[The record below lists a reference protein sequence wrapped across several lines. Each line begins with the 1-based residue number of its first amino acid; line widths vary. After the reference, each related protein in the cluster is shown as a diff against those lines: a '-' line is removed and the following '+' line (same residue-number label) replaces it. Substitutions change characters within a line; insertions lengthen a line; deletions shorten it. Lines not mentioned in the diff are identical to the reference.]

1 MSKSKY
7 VSKGL
12 LSLVLAAL
20 PAMAQVQN
28 NQNPEVQSALR
39 RIETDAG
46 AAVVTAVSPDTG
58 LVTFLS
64 TQEGHAVPVTGAVS
78 SRPEDI
84 ALSFLTAHGAA
95 FAVKGLAAVE
105 LKEAAQRDELG
116 IDHVRFQQVYQ
127 GVPITAGEL
136 SVHLRGNGVVAVN
149 AETLPGLEGFD
160 TRPAI
165 SPEEAL
171 DRARAALEKYLEID
185 TADVELRKPRLEILN
200 RGLLEEGS
208 WPTRLVWFVEA
219 RRIDLRQ
226 YLWIDARTGDVAL
239 QFSQL
244 TSARNRLIYN
254 ANNGSTL
261 PGTLMRSEGG
271 PATGN
276 ADADFAYTYSGDTYN
291 YYFTQHGRDS
301 YDGAGAAMIS
311 TVHYCEA
318 GFPCPFGNAFWNGS
332 QMVYGE
338 GFPKADDVDAHEL
351 THAVTER
358 TAHLYYY
365 MQSGAL
371 NESFSDIFGETVDLT
386 NAAGTDTAGVRWYL
400 GEDVPGGGAIRNMM
414 DPTIFH
420 NPGKVS
426 DPFFYCGTDDGGGV
440 HLNSGVQNHAY
451 ALMVDGG
458 TYNSVTVT
466 GIGLT
471 KAGKVAY
478 RALTQ
483 YLTTGS
489 NFVDAANALRQSC
502 LDLVGTAGIT
512 ASDCVQVSKAIDA
525 VEMTLLL
532 PCTSTP
538 AQAPRLCP
546 AGQGPA
552 NLFFDDLETSP
563 NNWFTNNSAVWIW
576 SNAFPYRG
584 ARHFLGGDSS
594 SITDTNVMTLS
605 NFALPSNSRM
615 YFWHLWSFESSLPT
629 LYDGGVVEYSTNG
642 GSTWTDA
649 AALYSAGAW
658 YTGTLSS
665 SFGNPLGGRSAFGHV
680 SRGYT
685 ATRLDLASLAG
696 QNVKFRFRIGTDSST
711 GADGWLID
719 DVRIYQCVACSQSI
733 SPLVGL
739 IGSAGGGGS
748 LNVNTGAS
756 CSWNATS
763 NAAWIH
769 LSFATGTSSGKLAYF
784 ADANPGAARSGTITV
799 AGQTFTVYQ
808 GGATSFYTVTPCR
821 VIDTRTTSPILSN
834 TSRQVTVAGVC
845 GIPSSAKAVS
855 ANITAVTPTN
865 TGFLSIY
872 PTGIA
877 QPNTSSLSFKVGA
890 NRANNA
896 VLTLAPDGTGTVTA
910 FGLVSGGGQV
920 HMILD
925 VNGYFQ

>member
-1 MSKSKY
+1 MPKSKY
-7 VSKGL
+7 VSQGL

-20 PAMAQVQN
+20 PALAQAQN
-28 NQNPEVQSALR
+28 REVQSALH

-46 AAVVTAVSPDTG
+46 APVVTAVSPDTG

-64 TQEGHAVPVTGAVS
+64 TKEGHAVPVTGAGS

-84 ALSFLTAHGAA
+84 ALGFLASHGAA
-95 FAVKGLAAVE
+95 FGVKDLAAVE
-105 LKEAAQRDELG
+105 LKAGAQRDELG

-127 GVPITAGEL
+127 GVPVTAGEL
-136 SVHLRGNGVVAVN
+136 NVHLRGDGVVAVN
-149 AETLPGLEGFD
+149 AETLPGLEGFN
-160 TRPAI
+160 TKPAI

-171 DRARAALEKYLEID
+171 DQVRAALEKYLEID

-219 RRIDLRQ
+219 RRIDVRQ
-226 YLWIDARTGDVAL
+226 YLWIDALTGDVAL

-244 TSARNRLIYN
+244 TDARNRLIYN

-261 PGTLMRSEGG
+261 PGTLVRSEGG

-276 ADADFAYTYSGDTYN
+276 SDADLAYTYSGDTYD
-291 YYFTQHGRDS
+291 YYLTQHGRDS
-301 YDGAGAAMIS
+301 YDGAGATIIS

-318 GFPCPFGNAFWNGS
+318 GFPCPFANAFWNGT

-338 GFPKADDVDAHEL
+338 GFSAADDVDAHEL

-358 TAHLYYY
+358 TANLFYY

-386 NAAGTDTAGVRWYL
+386 NSGGTDTAGVRWYM

-414 DPTIFH
+414 DPTIFG

-426 DPFFYCGTDDGGGV
+426 GPFFYCGTDDNGGV

-525 VEMTLLL
+525 VEMTQPL
-532 PCTSTP
+532 PCTSFP
-538 AQAPRLCP
+538 AQAPALCP
-546 AGQGPA
+546 AGQGPS
-552 NLFFDDLETSP
+552 NLFFDDLEASP
-563 NNWFTNNSAVWIW
+563 NNWLTNNGSIWTW
-576 SNAFPYRG
+576 SNVFPYRG
-584 ARHFLGGDSS
+584 SRHLAGADSG

-605 NFALPSNSRM
+605 SFALPSNSRM
-615 YFWHLWSFESSLPT
+615 HFRHLWSFESSLPS
-629 LYDGGVVEYSTNG
+629 LFDGGVVEYSTNG

-649 AALYSAGAW
+649 NALYSAGAW

-665 SFGNPLGGRSAFGHV
+665 CCGNPLGGRSGFGHV

-685 ATRLDLASLAG
+685 ATRLNLASLAG
-696 QNVKFRFRIGTDSST
+696 QNVKFRFRIGTDFT
-711 GADGWLID
+711 VGNPGWLID
-719 DVRIYQCVACSQSI
+719 DVRIYQCVACTQSI
-733 SPLVGL
+733 SPLLGL
-739 IGSAGGGGS
+739 VGSAGGAGS
-748 LNVNTGAS
+748 LNVNTGAN
-756 CSWNATS
+756 CAWNAVS

-769 LSFATGTSSGKLAYF
+769 LPFTSGTSSGKLAYT
-784 ADANPGAARSGTITV
+784 ADPNPGAARSGTITV

-808 GGATSFYTVTPCR
+808 GGSTAFYTVTPCR
-821 VIDTRTTSPILSN
+821 VVDTRNTSPIPSN
-834 TSRQVTVAGVC
+834 TSLLVTVAGVC
-845 GIPSSAKAVS
+845 GIPASAKAIS
-855 ANITAVTPTN
+855 ANITAVAPTN
-865 TGFLSIY
+865 TGFLTVF

-877 QPNTSSLSFKVGA
+877 QPITSSLSFRVGT

-896 VLTLAPDGTGTVTA
+896 ILTLAPNGTGTLTA
-910 FGLVSGGGQV
+910 YGLVSGGGQV
-920 HMILD
+920 HLILD